1 MRPGAFPAGFP
12 LAWRGVLWYNG
23 HNTQARPG
31 GQERNPFME
40 KRLLF
45 VLNPQ
50 AGKGEIRQKLLPVIQ
65 IFNEYGYEVTV
76 RPTRRAGELPSIVER
91 EAPRYDLL
99 VASGGDGT
107 LNETIA
113 GLMACPRPIPLGD
126 LPAGTVNDFATS
138 LSIPKEMTAAARAVM
153 EGEIFPCDVGRF
165 GDRYFSYVA
174 AFGAFTQVSYETPQ
188 QTKNLLGRAA
198 YFLEGIRSLP
208 QIKGYQARIR
218 WEKGEVQGRF
228 LFGMVSNATSVGGF
242 GMRGP
247 EKVRMNDG
255 LLEVTLVR
263 EPKNAM
269 ELQAA
274 VNSLLM
280 PQQST
285 DHEAIVRFQTPSLEV
300 SFDQPL
306 PWTLDGEFGGEA
318 QTALIRNC
326 PRVLPILVRPP
337 EKG

>member
-1 MRPGAFPAGFP
+1 
-12 LAWRGVLWYNG
+12 
-23 HNTQARPG
+23 
-31 GQERNPFME
+31 ME
-40 KRLLF
+40 KRLLL
-45 VLNPQ
+45 VLNPH

-65 IFNEYGYEVTV
+65 IFNDHGYEVTV
-76 RPTRRAGELPSIVER
+76 RPTRRAGELPGIVEQ

-99 VASGGDGT
+99 VTSGGDGT

-113 GLMACPRPIPLGD
+113 GLMACPHPIPLGY

-138 LSIPKEMTAAARAVM
+138 LSIPKEMTAAAQAVM
-153 EGEIFPCDVGRF
+153 EGVVFPCDVGRF

-208 QIKGYQARIR
+208 QIRGCRAHVR
-218 WEKGEVQGRF
+218 WEGGETEGQF
-228 LFGMVSNATSVGGF
+228 LFGMISNATSVGGF

-280 PQQST
+280 PQQPAE
-285 DHEAIVRFQTPSLEV
+285 HEAIVRFQTPSLELF
-300 SFDQPL
+300 FDQPI
-306 PWTLDGEFGGEA
+306 PWTLDGEFGGETRVA
-318 QTALIRNC
+318 QIRNC
-326 PRVLPILVRPP
+326 PRVLPILVRPR
-337 EKG
+337 EEA